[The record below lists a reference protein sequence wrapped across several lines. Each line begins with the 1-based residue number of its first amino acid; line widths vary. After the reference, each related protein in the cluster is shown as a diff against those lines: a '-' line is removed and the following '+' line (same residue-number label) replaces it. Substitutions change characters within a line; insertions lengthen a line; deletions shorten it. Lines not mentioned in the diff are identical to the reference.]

1 MNHADK
7 LNHAQ
12 GRFPDFIPVDMTQT
26 PLLQMRGIRKSF
38 GATLALSDMHLTI
51 RPGEIHALMGENG
64 AGKSTLMKVLSGV
77 HAPDQGEILLD
88 GRPVALRDPGASRAA
103 GINLIYQEL
112 AVAPNISVA
121 ANVFMGSELRTRL
134 GLIDHAAMRSRTDA
148 VLRQL
153 GAGFGASDLAG
164 RLSIAEQ
171 QQVEIA
177 RALVHRSRIVIMD
190 EPTAALSER
199 ETEQLFNV
207 VRRLRDEGL
216 AIIYISHRMAEVYAL
231 ADRVT
236 VLRDGSFVGELARD
250 EIDSERIVQMM
261 VGRSLSEFYQH
272 QRIAPADA
280 AQLPTVMQVRALAGG
295 KIRPASFDVRAGEV
309 LGFAGLVGAGRT
321 ELARLLFGAD
331 PRSGGDILLDGR
343 PVHID
348 QPRAAMRAGIAYVPE
363 DRKGQGLFLQMAVAA
378 NATMNVASRHTR
390 LGLVRS
396 RSLGGV
402 ARAAIQRLNVKVAH
416 PETPVGK
423 LSGGNQQK
431 VLLARWL
438 EIAPKVL
445 ILDEPTRGVDIYA
458 KSEIYQLVHRL
469 ASQGVAVVVISSE
482 LPEVIGICDR
492 VLVMREGMITGELAG
507 AAITQENIM
516 RLATDTNVP
525 RTAPASHSSP
535 TPLAPSH
542 G

>member
-1 MNHADK
+1 
-7 LNHAQ
+7 
-12 GRFPDFIPVDMTQT
+12 MTST
-26 PLLQMRGIRKSF
+26 PILQMTGISKSF
-38 GATLALSDMHLTI
+38 GATRALSDMHLTI

-77 HAPDQGEILLD
+77 HAPDDGQILLD
-88 GRPVALRDPGASRAA
+88 GKPVSLRDPGASRAA

-121 ANVFMGSELRTRL
+121 ANVFMGSELRTRW
-134 GLIDHAAMRSRTDA
+134 GLIDHAAMRARTDA

-153 GAGFGASDLAG
+153 GASFRASDRAG

-199 ETEQLFNV
+199 ETEHLFGV
-207 VRRLRDEGL
+207 VKRLRDEGL

-236 VLRDGSFVGELARD
+236 VLRDGSFVGELARE

-261 VGRSLSEFYQH
+261 VGRSLGEFYQH
-272 QRIAPADA
+272 TRMAPERA
-280 AQLPTVMQVRALAGG
+280 AALPVVLQVQDLAGG
-295 KIRPASFDVRAGEV
+295 KVRPASFAVRAGEV

-331 PRSGGDILLDGR
+331 ARSGGHVLLEGQ
-343 PVHID
+343 VVQID
-348 QPRAAMRAGIAYVPE
+348 EPRAAMRAGIAYVPE
-363 DRKGQGLFLQMAVAA
+363 DRKGQGLFLQMAVGA
-378 NATMNVASRHTR
+378 NATMNVAGRHST

-396 RSLGGV
+396 GALDGV
-402 ARAAIQRLNVKVAH
+402 ARDAIQRLNVKVAH
-416 PETPVGK
+416 PGVAVGK

-458 KSEIYQLVHRL
+458 KSEIYQLVHKL
-469 ASQGVAVVVISSE
+469 AEQGVAVVVISSE

-492 VLVMREGMITGELAG
+492 VLVMREGSITGELAG
-507 AAITQENIM
+507 AAITQEAIM
-516 RLATDTNVP
+516 HLATDAGGMQGAHGQG
-525 RTAPASHSSP
+525 APAYGMAHSSLPSSPSSHSS
-535 TPLAPSH
+535 
-542 G
+542 